1 MKERWNRFTLIELLV
16 VIAIIAILAS
26 MLLPALSKARE
37 KAQSITCLGNL
48 KQISLSAL
56 TYVEDSNGNVCPSNF
71 AVGKHPV
78 SGYDKSVYWP
88 GMLILYSGLNG
99 LTFECPSLPQRYR
112 IGNFSGS
119 RLAVATSLHESLQYS
134 CYGQNRCFDLKP
146 GLYYYGVSGKY
157 DKVVKPSRSIFH
169 GDTYCGA
176 VPTRGY
182 FSMFDGFIDFSTYQ
196 GSPSGRHR
204 GYVNLSFVDGH
215 AEAVNG
221 RAGQDVL
228 SYTSSFCP
236 AKLGLMDR
244 HKFWLDR

>member
-1 MKERWNRFTLIELLV
+1 MKCSRFRFTLIELLV

-48 KQISLSAL
+48 KQISLSAS
-56 TYVEDSNGNVCPSNF
+56 TYVEDSNGDVCPSNL

-78 SGYDKSVYWP
+78 SGYNKPVYWP

-99 LTFECPSLPQRYR
+99 LTFECPSLPERYR
-112 IGNFSGS
+112 IGNFSAG
-119 RLAVATSLHESLQYS
+119 RLQVATSLHESLQWS

-169 GDTYCGA
+169 ADTYCGA
-176 VPTRGY
+176 VATRGY
-182 FSMFDGFIDFSTYQ
+182 FSLFDSFIDFSTYQ
-196 GSPSGRHR
+196 GAASGRHR
-204 GYVNLSFVDGH
+204 GYVNLSFADGH

-221 RAGQDVL
+221 RAGQFVL
-228 SYTSSFCP
+228 SYTSAFCP
-236 AKLGLMDR
+236 AKLGLLDR